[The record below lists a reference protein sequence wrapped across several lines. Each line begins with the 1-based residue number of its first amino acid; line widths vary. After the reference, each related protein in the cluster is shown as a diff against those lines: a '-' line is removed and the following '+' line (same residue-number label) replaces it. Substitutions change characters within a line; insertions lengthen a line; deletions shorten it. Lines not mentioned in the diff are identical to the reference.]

1 MLSEFI
7 PSALAQPIYCA
18 CGNRVSAKSE
28 RFLCDDCEEYQP
40 DDQPGFTYE
49 QQAAIE
55 ADFFA
60 SLTVA
65 SDVDNVLQGGS
76 QMSAE
81 LMMSLQIIQ
90 AGAAAFVRQKDY
102 LLLLLRAASVDMP
115 EANHV

>member
-55 ADFFA
+55 ANFFA
-60 SLTVA
+60 SLATV

-76 QMSAE
+76 
-81 LMMSLQIIQ
+81 L
-90 AGAAAFVRQKDY
+90 
-102 LLLLLRAASVDMP
+102 
-115 EANHV
+115 